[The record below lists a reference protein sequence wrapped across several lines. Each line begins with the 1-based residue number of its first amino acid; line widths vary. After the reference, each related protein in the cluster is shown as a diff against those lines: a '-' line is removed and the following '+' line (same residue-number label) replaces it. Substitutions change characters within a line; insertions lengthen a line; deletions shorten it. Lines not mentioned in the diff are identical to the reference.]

1 MKKGGTTGGRKM
13 ECEVREKKWGNKG
26 GKGRERVKGR
36 NSGGKKG
43 DV

>member
-1 MKKGGTTGGRKM
+1 M

-36 NSGGKKG
+36 NSERRERGCVKKEELG
-43 DV
+43 